1 MDAWIAASM
10 VWAQTTAG
18 ASGGGTAAPAGGNAA
33 TAILPFRRWYAGLT
47 LSPPVS
53 SSGLAWLWA
62 IGLGLLG
69 LFALAVACQGPGRA
83 LVQAL
88 DVPGHLRLF
97 SAAMARLRKSGRV
110 LAAVVGVTVLTWT
123 VGQMFTFS
131 DPQGRDDLTALTKGR
146 WLPGLAL
153 EQGVLA
159 AATPLRDVL
168 ALGNMIPIL
177 IAAAMLTF
185 QFSSDRWGSVSRVI
199 SPRASRDAAW
209 GTVAWGSAALYAIY
223 RTIGLIYG
231 VPELPMTGC
240 FGLEVVLVPLLMP
253 IADGLLLAW
262 VVVELRNA
270 GLGDSPDRERLDVPG
285 AVALMPAAALACVLL
300 MPGRYVATAVALVF
314 FYLPAQAPAWV
325 MSYIRWQL
333 GWGVIDLQAAGL
345 VAVGV
350 AGALAWS
357 RGTFGSMLGGYRRM
371 LREEGGHLVGFLV
384 AGGALASGLA
394 SATYLLVLAL
404 PTQTWVLAAADS
416 YAHYATLPVG
426 ILTLAGLVEL
436 GERSLPR
443 ASVAERVDVEEEMR
457 VVVE

>member
-10 VWAQTTAG
+10 MWAQAAG
-18 ASGGGTAAPAGGNAA
+18 AGAGTAPAGGGAA
-33 TAILPFRRWYAGLT
+33 SVLLPFRRWYAGLT
-47 LSPPVS
+47 LSPPV
-53 SSGLAWLWA
+53 GAGGVDWLWA
-62 IGLGLLG
+62 IGLGLLA
-69 LFALAVACQGPGRA
+69 LLALAVVSQGPARA
-83 LVQAL
+83 LVQL
-88 DVPGHLRLF
+88 FDVPGHARLF
-97 SAAMARLRKSGRV
+97 SAAMARLRRSGRM

-123 VGQMFTFS
+123 VGQMFSFS
-131 DPQGRDDLTALTKGR
+131 DPQGRDDLIALAKGR
-146 WLPGLAL
+146 WLPGLAV

-159 AATPLRDVL
+159 AATPLRDVI

-177 IAAAMLTF
+177 IAGAMLAF

-199 SPRASRDAAW
+199 SPRASRDAMW
-209 GTVAWGSAALYAIY
+209 GTVAWGSAALYALY
-223 RTIGLIYG
+223 RTVGLIYR
-231 VPELPMTGC
+231 VPDLPLTGC
-240 FGLEVVLVPLLMP
+240 FGLEMILVPLLMP
-253 IADGLLLAW
+253 VADGLLLAW
-262 VVVELRNA
+262 VVCELRNA
-270 GLGDSPDRERLDVPG
+270 GLGDSAERERLDVPG

-314 FYLPAQAPAWV
+314 LYLPASVPGWA

-333 GWGVIDLQAAGL
+333 GRGVVDLQAAGL

-371 LREEGGHLVGFLV
+371 LREEGGHLAGFLL
-384 AGGALASGLA
+384 AGGALASALA

-404 PTQTWVLAAADS
+404 PAQTWVLAAADS

-426 ILTLAGLVEL
+426 VLTLAGLVEL

-443 ASVAERVDVEEEMR
+443 ATPARANVEEEVR